1 MRLRTVSTRARM
13 VTWLSEMPS
22 SFDFAGAA
30 MMTGSIT
37 LSPRVTAICQ
47 RPLSPLG
54 ASTKARKVNWLPP
67 ACTWN
72 GTTKV
77 WRLASHMKRILAWS
91 TLRLTRLPSSL
102 SEMVPEPTSTWPC
115 TTRGVPSAA
124 ISARMLVESGRS
136 ASTSSSLMRSARR
149 MSRIATWRASM
160 PTARTPSASGRM
172 AALSAQARFGLSDS
186 RRNITPP
193 CAGRC
198 RLALMRSKVQRLPL
212 RLSSTIRL
220 PFLRPSSPRS
230 WPSRPLAPSASIQ
243 ASTPAKFWK
252 PARTRAW
259 RQRRLG
265 RRLGRRRCGLHRR
278 GRRTRDRPLVGA
290 GKHDHAA
297 VGFDA
302 HRHFRADQIE
312 ALRAHLAAKQ
322 PMPESPT
329 SAFGA
334 LATMVP
340 SASRTTTLSRRSE
353 VRPFSSRSICVPPT
367 VTVCL
372 PPKFSSMAAFSQGVA
387 TSSSIGPCASR
398 HHSVTTP
405 TCAYEKDGGRDPQGA
420 AHPAPP
426 RQAAERAPRP
436 GDAPAQELPPARIK
450 LRLAARTRRMLR
462 LGMVVAAG
470 HSFIGHPLVA
480 RLTRRSEP
488 AGG

>member
-1 MRLRTVSTRARM
+1 
-13 VTWLSEMPS
+13 
-22 SFDFAGAA
+22 
-30 MMTGSIT
+30 MTGSIT

-77 WRLASHMKRILAWS
+77 WRPASHMKRILAWS

-124 ISARMLVESGRS
+124 ISARMLVDSGRS

-252 PARTRAW
+252 PARSAPGGSAGSAAALAGGAAGCTGAAGALAIGRLSAPANTITRPSVSMRTDISAPT
-259 RQRRLG
+259 RL
-265 RRLGRRRCGLHRR
+265 RLCA
-278 GRRTRDRPLVGA
+278 RTWPRNR
-290 GKHDHAA
+290 
-297 VGFDA
+297 
-302 HRHFRADQIE
+302 
-312 ALRAHLAAKQ
+312 

-405 TCAYEKDGGRDPQGA
+405 PAHTTKTA
-420 AHPAPP
+420 AEIHKVRRIQRRRARPPSARPAPAM
-426 RQAAERAPRP
+426 RRRKNCHQ
-436 GDAPAQELPPARIK
+436 
-450 LRLAARTRRMLR
+450 LA
-462 LGMVVAAG
+462 
-470 HSFIGHPLVA
+470 
-480 RLTRRSEP
+480 
-488 AGG
+488 